1 MNTYGGPLK
10 IMAKDDYDVIAYRV
24 LVYLYACMKRKILFE
39 DVTFQAAV
47 RKNVES
53 DEYFASIL
61 RMMQDEGYIR
71 GLMFTDAWGG
81 DFILASDIR
90 NARITAAGIHY
101 LQENSKMKKVGEAL
115 KESVDI
121 ISKLAQI
128 VAIA

>member
-1 MNTYGGPLK
+1 
-10 IMAKDDYDVIAYRV
+10 MAKDDYDVIAYRV